1 MKPVHGPV
9 AIDTVAAAPLEDA
22 PSYNGTFSLA
32 VLAAAGGPAD
42 MPVSVVVKMVPAN
55 PAMLALGR
63 QLDVYRREAFFY
75 RDIGAAAG
83 IRLPRCHGVD
93 VDEDTRDAA
102 IVLEDLTHLRPGN
115 QYAGFSRADAL
126 LADPQYS
133 TLHSPWCHS
142 NTPPAL
148 ACLHPE

>member
-55 PAMLALGR
+55 PAMPALGR
-63 QLDVYRREAFFY
+63 QLDVYCREAFFY

-83 IRLPRCHGVD
+83 IRLPRFHGID
-93 VDEDTRDAA
+93 VDENTRDAA
-102 IVLEDLTHLRPGN
+102 IVLEDLTHLRTAN
-115 QYAGFSRADAL
+115 QYAGFSRAA
-126 LADPQYS
+126 AAHAVAQYS
-133 TLHSPWCHS
+133 AM
-142 NTPPAL
+142 PAR
-148 ACLHPE
+148 